1 MKQQLLTVLASLC
14 LAFASAQ
21 IPTAGL
27 VAYWPLNG
35 NLTDAGPNG
44 LNGTINGATAGIN
57 QNGQANSALSFSNP
71 STNASTVAQFALLPT
86 SSLINYSGTQNF
98 SIVFWMYVNAPV
110 IHPGGMYENNLNTA
124 GPGVWMW
131 TANGF
136 PQIQFNYKNASIG
149 TPNGA
154 FTTAGWY
161 NVACLR
167 NNGTLST
174 YINGVLKISGPE
186 GTIAPTYPIQARL
199 GTMSSTTFPPANN
212 YNGFNGRLDELRIY
226 NRALSAAEITI
237 LAAVPSG
244 GPLPIKLSNFTAA
257 KNSADVLLQWQTEY
271 EQNSDYYTIQQ
282 STDGINFT
290 NIGKVQAKGTSSVV
304 SSYQFTDNS
313 ISILTNAKA
322 LYYRLVSADKDGR
335 SQNSNI
341 ISVRMDAGKPDGLMV
356 LQNPVTDQLNLQLT
370 SSVKQNGTII
380 ITDVSGRQ
388 LISKSVPLQNGTI
401 FTAIP
406 VHMLAAG
413 NYYITLINSSGK
425 QTKSFIR
432 PSL

>member
-1 MKQQLLTVLASLC
+1 
-14 LAFASAQ
+14 
-21 IPTAGL
+21 
-27 VAYWPLNG
+27 
-35 NLTDAGPNG
+35 
-44 LNGTINGATAGIN
+44 
-57 QNGQANSALSFSNP
+57 
-71 STNASTVAQFALLPT
+71 
-86 SSLINYSGTQNF
+86 
-98 SIVFWMYVNAPV
+98 
-110 IHPGGMYENNLNTA
+110 
-124 GPGVWMW
+124 MW
-131 TANGF
+131 TAGGF
-136 PQIQFNYKNASIG
+136 PQIQFNYKNSSIG

-154 FTTAGWY
+154 FATAGWY
-161 NVACLR
+161 NVICMR

-174 YINGVLKISGPE
+174 YINGSLKISGPE
-186 GTIAPTYPIQARL
+186 GTTAPTYPIQARL
-199 GTMSSTTFPPANN
+199 GTMSSTTFPPSNN

-282 STDGINFT
+282 SIDGINFT
-290 NIGKVQAKGTSSVV
+290 NIGKVQAKGNSSVI

-313 ISILTNAKA
+313 ISTLTNAKA
-322 LYYRLVSADKDGR
+322 LYYRLVSTDKDGR
-335 SQNSNI
+335 NQNSSI
-341 ISVRMDAGKPDGLMV
+341 ISVRMDAGTPDGLMV
-356 LQNPVTDQLNLQLT
+356 LQNPVADQLNLQL
-370 SSVKQNGTII
+370 SSSIKENGTII

-388 LISKSVPLQNGTI
+388 LISKSVPLHTGNVY
-401 FTAIP
+401 TAIP